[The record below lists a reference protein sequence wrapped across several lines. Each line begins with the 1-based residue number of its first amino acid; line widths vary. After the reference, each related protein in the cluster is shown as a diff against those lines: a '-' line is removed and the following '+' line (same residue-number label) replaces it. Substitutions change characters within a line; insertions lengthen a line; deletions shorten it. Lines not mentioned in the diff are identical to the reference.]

1 MYAVVIASIMLKR
14 LDLLASQQIAIQYSD
29 EELALDHL

>member
-1 MYAVVIASIMLKR
+1 MLILRKR
-14 LDLLASQQIAIQYSD
+14 LDRLASQQIAIQYSD